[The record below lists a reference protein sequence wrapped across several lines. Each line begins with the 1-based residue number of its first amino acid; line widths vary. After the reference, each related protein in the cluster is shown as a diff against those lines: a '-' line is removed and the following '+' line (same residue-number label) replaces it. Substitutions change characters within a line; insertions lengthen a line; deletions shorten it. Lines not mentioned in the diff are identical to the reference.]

1 MKRPQSAATP
11 HLQIIEPPGRW
22 LSLRWGELWDQRGL
36 LLLLAERHIRVRYK
50 QTVLGVLW
58 AVLQPLIATLLFTVL
73 FGNLLGVQR
82 HLAMPGVPYAVFVL
96 SGLLPWMLFASTVS
110 GAAAS
115 LVGEAQLMTRVYFP
129 RAVIPLSVMGY
140 TLLDFLVAA
149 GVLAAMMLVM
159 GVAPSPLAWL
169 TPLVVLMIL
178 AAAAGCGLVLAGL
191 TVKYRDLRFVLPFV
205 MQLWMFLTP
214 VIYPATVIPAGLRW
228 LTALNPMSGLIQLM
242 QRLLLG
248 APCAWGD
255 VLISLVTAT
264 LMFLLGFVVFWQIE
278 DSFADIV

>member
-1 MKRPQSAATP
+1 MKQPPTAPSQ
-11 HLQIIEPPGRW
+11 HLQIIEPPRGW
-22 LSLRWGELWDQRGL
+22 LPMRWGELWGQRGL
-36 LLLLAERHIRVRYK
+36 LYLLAERHVRVRYK

-58 AVLQPLIATLLFTVL
+58 ALLQPLIATLLFTVL
-73 FGNLLGVQR
+73 FGNLLGVEKR
-82 HLAMPGVPYAVFVL
+82 LAADGVPYAVFVL

-140 TLLDFLVAA
+140 TLLDFVVAA
-149 GVLAAMMLVM
+149 AVLAGLMLVM

-191 TVKYRDLRFVLPFV
+191 TVKYRDLRFVLPFA

-228 LTALNPMSGLIQLM
+228 LVAVNPMSGLIQLL

-248 APCAWGD
+248 TPCAWGE
-255 VLISLVTAT
+255 VVISLIVAAA
-264 LMFLLGFVVFWQIE
+264 MFVLGFMIFWQIE

>member
-1 MKRPQSAATP
+1 MSASQPDNQAHVYT
-11 HLQIIEPPGRW
+11 IEPPGRW
-22 LSLRWGELWDQRGL
+22 LSMRWTELWKQRGL
-36 LLLLAERHIRVRYK
+36 LYLLAERHVRVRYK

-58 AVLQPLIATLLFTVL
+58 AVLQPLITTLVFTVF
-73 FGNLLGVQR
+73 FGNLLGVEQ

-96 SGLLPWMLFASTVS
+96 SGLLPWMLFASTIN

-140 TLLDFLVAA
+140 TLLDFVVAA
-149 GVLAAMMLVM
+149 LVLAGMMLVM
-159 GVAPSPLAWL
+159 GVSPAPLAWL
-169 TPLVVLMIL
+169 TPLVVLMIM

-191 TVKYRDLRFVLPFV
+191 TVKYRDLRLVLPVV

-214 VIYPATVIPAGLRW
+214 VIYPATVVPEGLRW
-228 LTALNPMSGLIQLM
+228 LVAINPMSGLIQLM

-255 VLISLVTAT
+255 VVISLATAIA
-264 LMFLLGFVVFWQIE
+264 MFLLGFMVFWQIE